1 MAAMT
6 EKEKRE
12 HIVRSTNENMFVE
25 AGAGAGKTTL
35 IVDRIVKQISSGVS
49 PKKIAAITFT
59 NKAAEELRER
69 IQKRLIEESVS
80 SKNISAF
87 INEVDYMPIST
98 IHSFC
103 LNILKEHAFE
113 AGIRPDIEIYEDP
126 QLEEEKLKY
135 FYKHINSL
143 TPEQT
148 RLIKYY
154 GISTAPKNYY
164 DGYNPLFKMYDN
176 MCELPSNAVIFYNQK
191 AAENLK
197 EDTACITRLLDAIE
211 GKVIAKL
218 NSELNTKHKKISD
231 IEKINR
237 RLCKDFYDPFTNT
250 SSAPFDRL
258 KGLNDCQKFI
268 TGYKDNPLKDKA
280 DSLDEELKK
289 LIDSFLEKFLDAR
302 KHKINNFMAYIAHA
316 ASMAFCKRE
325 RTNLISNNELIEKT
339 EELIRTNKAV
349 RKHYSEKLSCIYV
362 DEFQDTDQLQAS
374 LIWLLAYDD
383 DKKALRDGSLFI
395 VGDPKQSIYRF
406 RGADPQVYHE
416 IKSKPEFQGHVYV
429 LNSNFRSNPKIIEWV
444 NGKFDEGGNFKS
456 DSYAYSPMTAEVPKL
471 SYCDGVVLDSG
482 VYFKKSPNECK
493 TKSDSITASAEE
505 TAELI
510 SELVKKKVM
519 IPNRR
524 KTEKCSEDYRP
535 VEYGDFL
542 VLFSRNEDISVYADA
557 MRKRNIPVNVTG
569 KMELD
574 SSAAIKRFMLLY
586 NYCVKFIKHPMADA
600 AVQLVFGNTQI
611 ITDEMTEA
619 AKKTLTAVKECT
631 KGMDGFAVA
640 QFLIRH
646 VQYYLPADTDL
657 TSDTTLRIV
666 ENLEHLLSDML
677 IKCKGNRIE
686 AADMFAQNIE
696 RGFEKNLPLNGD
708 NSSVR
713 LMTAHK
719 AKGLESNIVIWS
731 NITNELKT
739 ELSYRKYGTPVN
751 FYADVT
757 VDEKLAAEAKKLAV
771 SERIRLEYV
780 IATRAK
786 EAFIVMSRL
795 ISKGGLFDD
804 YDIDKC
810 PDIMELIP
818 KQAADGEESK
828 VTFSEFAP
836 ESKLPTYSE
845 EQLDTSFV
853 TLNPSGFD
861 NYNAESSDNADNA
874 DKPAEPEIISAQ
886 ADADRPKGA
895 IFGTALHRC
904 YELLVKDWKKNF
916 DMSADEM
923 NELIRKCVYTAITEA
938 AMTVSF
944 EEASGY
950 AEELTRIMNWFVN
963 EKSFTEILRN
973 SAEIFTELSFSYFMG
988 AEESTEM
995 LAELSKYKKNLNAG
1009 GKNIWVNGVADLVV
1023 KGKDGSITVIDY
1035 KSDIPKQKEPER
1047 IYDRLKAKYD
1057 GQLTLYRY
1065 AMGKIFG
1072 VSPDSVKTMLCNI
1085 YAGFPLSNVKSGK

>member
-6 EKEKRE
+6 EIEKRA
-12 HIVRSTNENMFVE
+12 HIVSSTNENMFVE

-35 IVDRIVKQISSGVS
+35 IVDRIVNQISSGVS
-49 PKKIAAITFT
+49 PKKIAAITYT

-69 IQKRLIEESVS
+69 IQARLIEAAKSNE
-80 SKNISAF
+80 KISDVLH
-87 INEVDYMPIST
+87 EVDYMPIST

-126 QLEEEKLKY
+126 QIEEEKLKY
-135 FYKHINSL
+135 YYKHINSL
-143 TPEQT
+143 TPGQT

-154 GISTAPKNYY
+154 GIATAPKINY
-164 DGYNPLFKMYDN
+164 DVYNPLFKMYDN
-176 MCELPSNAVIFYNQK
+176 MCELPFSAVIFYNQK

-218 NSELNTKHKKISD
+218 NSELNTKYKKISD

-237 RLCKDFYDPFTNT
+237 RLCKDFCDPFTNT

-258 KGLNDCQKFI
+258 KDLKDCKKFI
-268 TGYKDNPLKDKA
+268 TRYKDNPLKDKA

-302 KHKINNFMAYIAHA
+302 KHKINNFMAYIAHS
-316 ASMAFCKRE
+316 ASMAFRKRE
-325 RTNLISNNELIEKT
+325 RINLISNNELIEKT
-339 EELIRTNKAV
+339 EELIRTNTAV

-374 LIWLLAYDD
+374 LIWLLVYDD

-416 IKSKPEFQGHVYV
+416 IKSKPEFRGHVYV
-429 LNSNFRSNPKIIEWV
+429 LNSNYRSNPGIIEWV
-444 NGKFDEGGNFKS
+444 NDKFNVNGNFKG
-456 DSYAYSPMTAEVPKL
+456 DSYAYSPMSAEVPKL

-482 VYFKKSPNECK
+482 VYFQRSLNVYR
-493 TKSDSITASAEE
+493 TKVESIAASAKE

-542 VLFSRNEDISVYADA
+542 VLFSKNKDISVYADE

-631 KGMDGFAVA
+631 NGMDGFAVA
-640 QFLIRH
+640 QFLIRNVH
-646 VQYYLPADTDL
+646 YYLPADTDL
-657 TSDTTLRIV
+657 SSDTTLRIV

-696 RGFEKNLPLNGD
+696 RGFEKNLPLKGD

-713 LMTAHK
+713 LMTAYK

-751 FYADVT
+751 FYADV
-757 VDEKLAAEAKKLAV
+757 AADKKLADEAKRLAV
-771 SERIRLEYV
+771 AERRRLEYV

-810 PDIMELIP
+810 PDILELIP
-818 KQAADGEESK
+818 KQAADANESK
-828 VTFSEFAP
+828 VSFAEFVP
-836 ESKLPTYSE
+836 VNRIPTYSD
-845 EQLDTSFV
+845 EQLDESFV
-853 TLNPSGFD
+853 TLNPSSFK
-861 NYNAESSDNADNA
+861 NHNAVIHDEAEKSE
-874 DKPAEPEIISAQ
+874 EPESISEQ
-886 ADADRPKGA
+886 QDDDSPKGDVYG
-895 IFGTALHRC
+895 IALHRC
-904 YELLVKDWKKNF
+904 YELLINEWKRNF
-916 DMSADEM
+916 DMSDAEM
-923 NELIRKCVYTAITEA
+923 QELIRRCVYTAI
-938 AMTVSF
+938 M
-944 EEASGY
+944 EASVTVGFDTASDY
-950 AEELTRIMNWFVN
+950 AEELTGVMNWFVN
-963 EKSFTEILRN
+963 EKSFTDMLRN
-973 SAEIFTELSFSYFMG
+973 SAEIFTELSFSYCTS
-988 AEESTEM
+988 AEEADEM
-995 LAELSKYKKNLNAG
+995 LNELSKYKKKLDVG
-1009 GKNIWVNGVADLVV
+1009 SMNIWVNGIADLVI

-1035 KSDIPKQKEPER
+1035 KSDIDKRKDPER
-1047 IYDRLKAKYD
+1047 FSKLLTARYE

-1072 VSPDSVKTMLCNI
+1072 VAPDAVKALLCSIN
-1085 YAGFPLSNVKSGK
+1085 AG